1 MGMNKQMTPL
11 EVVQAQYAAS
21 KVLSELKSHLGRG
34 VLFLVCSCEKQPDR
48 TRGMSR

>member
-21 KVLSELKSHLGRG
+21 KDPNLLLAQIS
-34 VLFLVCSCEKQPDR
+34 CS
-48 TRGMSR
+48 